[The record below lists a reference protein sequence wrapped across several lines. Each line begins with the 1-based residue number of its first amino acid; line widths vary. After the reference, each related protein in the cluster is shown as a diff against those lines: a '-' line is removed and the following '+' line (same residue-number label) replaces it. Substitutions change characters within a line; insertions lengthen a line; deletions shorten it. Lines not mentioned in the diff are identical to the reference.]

1 MTHCPRMISLD
12 RIKELIQNQNLSPL
26 IEEGF
31 MAYSRGEVV
40 VPPVGELCF
49 DRPPGD
55 THIKYGHI
63 NGADHFVIKIAS
75 GFYNNPTL
83 GLPSNSGLML
93 VFSSQTGILDTILMD
108 EGYLTDLRTALAGQI
123 AARYLAPSKI
133 RTIGVLGT
141 GAQARMQVQHLLPVT
156 PCKNI
161 LVWGRTPEKAMQ
173 YKTDMEASGYTV
185 QIAGEPAEVAAQAD
199 IIITTTPTT
208 APLLSAH
215 DIRPGTH
222 ITAMGSDTP
231 AKQELATGI
240 LEKADVIVADSLSQC
255 RSRGEISKALAT
267 GCIEEDKILELGQ
280 VIREGLGEDG
290 RQPQSAR
297 TSDQQI
303 TIADL
308 TGVAVQD
315 IQIATAVCRAQKKKI
330 LADPNNGELK

>member
-1 MTHCPRMISLD
+1 
-12 RIKELIQNQNLSPL
+12 
-26 IEEGF
+26 

-49 DRPPGD
+49 DHPPGD

-63 NGADHFVIKIAS
+63 KGTDHFVIKIAS
-75 GFYNNPTL
+75 GFYNNPAL

-123 AARYLAPSKI
+123 SARYLAPSEI

-141 GAQARMQVQHLLPVT
+141 GVQARMQVQHLLPVT

-161 LVWGRTPEKAMQ
+161 LVWGRTPEKTDQ
-173 YKTDMEASGYTV
+173 YKKDLEASGYTV
-185 QIAGEPAEVAAQAD
+185 QIAREPADVAAQAD
-199 IIITTTPTT
+199 LIITTTPTT
-208 APLLSAH
+208 SPLLSAG
-215 DIRPGTH
+215 DIKPGTH
-222 ITAMGSDTP
+222 ITAMGSDTE
-231 AKQELATGI
+231 AKQELDTGI
-240 LEKADVIVADSLSQC
+240 LEKADVIVADSISQC
-255 RSRGEISKALAT
+255 RSRGEISKALAA
-267 GCIEEDKILELGQ
+267 GCIEEDGILELGQ
-280 VIREGLGEDG
+280 VIREGRGKDG
-290 RQPQSAR
+290 KPPQPAR

-315 IQIATAVCRAQKKKI
+315 IQIATAVCRAQKDKK